1 MKYAQLCSL
10 REEAFKRYTGVSRSS
25 FALMVEVMQARERA
39 KKKSGRPSALCLED
53 QILMTLNYWREYRT
67 QFHLGVEYGISDGT
81 VSKIIRQVE
90 DSLMASGR
98 FALPKRIPAHE
109 RSVEAL
115 DQVRREW
122 DVVVID
128 ATETPIERPQK
139 NSDAATAA
147 RRRVTP

>member
-10 REEAFKRYTGVSRSS
+10 REEGFKRYTGVSRSS

-81 VSKIIRQVE
+81 VSKIIRLPCPNAFPPMNAVWKR
-90 DSLMASGR
+90 LIKCAGSGT
-98 FALPKRIPAHE
+98 
-109 RSVEAL
+109 
-115 DQVRREW
+115 W
-122 DVVVID
+122 W
-128 ATETPIERPQK
+128 
-139 NSDAATAA
+139 
-147 RRRVTP
+147 